1 MSACTLFWQFGR
13 LVQSVLTISWLI
25 SVQYPV
31 MAGADCDPLYTLW
44 SGKGTPEL
52 IRLRN
57 QSSAP
62 LLPSTWSAFQR
73 VCFQWTLLTHMSAL
87 YDSSGPWAPTYKVR
101 KEISCLSPWQWCKR
115 PQVTLSTLPFHITL
129 PALGPIPKSG
139 KKNSPTGGGFELGRP
154 TMLLCIKGQITLS
167 DVIFLWVIAVR
178 DDSTCPHGWCVKR
191 FERQGLTEVLGSYQ
205 TGFDLPSLWI
215 PWGKRK
221 PGTQV

>member
-31 MAGADCDPLYTLW
+31 MAGADCDPLCTLW

-57 QSSAP
+57 LSSAP

-139 KKNSPTGGGFELGRP
+139 KKKLPHRRRIWVRKANHAFVYQRSDYSVGCYLSVGDSCAGWQHLPPWVMCEAVWKTRINRGPGIVPDRLWP
-154 TMLLCIKGQITLS
+154 PLLVDPMGET
-167 DVIFLWVIAVR
+167 
-178 DDSTCPHGWCVKR
+178 
-191 FERQGLTEVLGSYQ
+191 
-205 TGFDLPSLWI
+205 
-215 PWGKRK
+215 
-221 PGTQV
+221 